1 MPASGAAEMT
11 EAEVAQLK
19 RDTAR
24 MALDYATAGQEYDKL
39 YDYLCK
45 VEAALERL
53 EYLEERDE
61 TYEETLEQLE
71 TCNEE
76 YREVADELR
85 ELKKNAIQAD

>member
-1 MPASGAAEMT
+1 MT

-19 RDTAR
+19 RDTMQ
-24 MALDYATAGQEYDKL
+24 MALDYATAGSQYDKL
-39 YDYLCK
+39 YDYLRK

-71 TCNEE
+71 TCNDEYKSTLEE
-76 YREVADELR
+76 LN
-85 ELKKNAIQAD
+85 ELKKRDGIQVS

>member
-1 MPASGAAEMT
+1 MT

-19 RDTAR
+19 RDTTQ
-24 MALDYATAGQEYDKL
+24 MALDYATAGREYDKL
-39 YDYLCK
+39 YDYLRK

-61 TYEETLEQLE
+61 IYEETLEQLE

-76 YREVADELR
+76 YKEAVEKLK
-85 ELKKNAIQAD
+85 ELKKNAVQTGQPAQSN